1 VKNQFE
7 QEALPIRSK
16 ASEAFAA
23 TVQKSQ
29 ELDVFNPCS
38 AKALEML
45 RTRYKSD
52 QFPKMG
58 EETFELKPEEGAKM
72 TSIGQG
78 LLTTI
83 QTIPVISPEKA
94 AELKSNTSGVG
105 KNVVDARPRAE
116 DPDTLPP
123 PKSDPKP
130 EPKPEKPKATTAT
143 NKPAATPAKTKSD
156 DEPEDTL

>member
-45 RTRYKSD
+45 RTKYKSD

-58 EETFELKPEEGAKM
+58 EETFELKPEDGAKM
-72 TSIGQG
+72 ASIGQG

-83 QTIPVISPEKA
+83 QPIPVISPERA
-94 AELKSNTSGVG
+94 AELKSNTLGVG
-105 KNVVDARPRAE
+105 KNVVDSRPRGE
-116 DPDTLPP
+116 DPDTLPS

-130 EPKPEKPKATTAT
+130 EAKTEKPKATAT
-143 NKPAATPAKTKSD
+143 TKPAATPAKPSKND